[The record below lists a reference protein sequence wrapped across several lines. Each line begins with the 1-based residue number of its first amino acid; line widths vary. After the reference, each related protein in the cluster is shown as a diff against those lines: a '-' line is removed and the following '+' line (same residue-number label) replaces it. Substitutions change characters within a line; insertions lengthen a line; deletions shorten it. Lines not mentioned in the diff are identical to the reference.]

1 MSKGTPGRPQGPSVM
16 PTDNDWRILREI
28 VRAIFRTD
36 IKVPGAS
43 PRELE
48 AFCRLSLTDL
58 GDATGM
64 HPMSLRRQIRRLE
77 ERGLLRHER
86 GTGSRPSAYY
96 MSLRTLGAVYALL
109 DVTVGMGGPWPSR
122 DNYKY

>member
-1 MSKGTPGRPQGPSVM
+1 M
-16 PTDNDWRILREI
+16 PTDSDWRVLRAI
-28 VRAIFRTD
+28 VRAAFQTG

-43 PRELE
+43 PRESE

-58 GDATGM
+58 EDATGL
-64 HPMSLRRQIRRLE
+64 HPVSLRRQIRRLE
-77 ERGLLRHER
+77 ERGLLRRER

-109 DVTVGMGGPWPSR
+109 EVTVGLDGPWPSR

>member
-43 PRELE
+43 PRESE
-48 AFCRLSLTDL
+48 AFCRVSLTDL

-64 HPMSLRRQIRRLE
+64 HPMSLRRNIHRLE
-77 ERGLLRHER
+77 ERGLLRHES
-86 GTGSRPSAYY
+86 GTGGRPSAYY

-109 DVTVGMGGPWPSR
+109 DVTVGMDGPWPSR